1 MPHVF
6 RVIIGLCVA
15 VEIVLTLAGLLGL
28 PGLRQAAFLYG
39 GFFPQLL
46 QGWQGLFPGQA
57 AAMFVTYGFL
67 HAGLLHLGMNMI
79 ALAQLSREL
88 PRLMSGAFALLVYA
102 VAQVA
107 AAGTQALLAP
117 EGPVMVGASGAI
129 FGLAGALIGHCFVAL
144 RRRNQPLAPL
154 ARSAAVLVGLNVA
167 LALLVP
173 QIAWQAHLGGALA
186 GAAMGMAHAAI
197 RSGRRA

>member
-15 VEIVLTLAGLLGL
+15 VEAVLTLAGLLGL
-28 PGLRQAAFLYG
+28 PGLRQAAFLHG

-107 AAGTQALLAP
+107 AATQAVLAP

-129 FGLAGALIGHCFVAL
+129 FGLAGALIGYGFVAL
-144 RRRNQPLAPL
+144 RRMNQPVAPL